1 MKIICIGDSLMTGY
15 KLSPEDS
22 FVRQLDR
29 TSQNDWVLRGIDG
42 DTANG
47 VLARLHADGL
57 AQSPRAIFFLCGV
70 NDIVLTGGW
79 EQVRSCIMA
88 IVHECVANN
97 VLPVMGIPYLFRDIP
112 PLWKPLCPPVE
123 VLREAMK
130 GYIYWLREFAAV
142 TGVRHVDF
150 ARAFE
155 EAQKAHPEEELF
167 QEDGLHPTAAGCRLM
182 ADTVRATQSLKNL
195 L

>member
-1 MKIICIGDSLMTGY
+1 MKYVKNVVKTLGKFILISAAAAAAICIYLH
-15 KLSPEDS
+15 LRSPE
-22 FVRQLDR
+22 
-29 TSQNDWVLRGIDG
+29 T
-42 DTANG
+42 
-47 VLARLHADGL
+47 
-57 AQSPRAIFFLCGV
+57 
-70 NDIVLTGGW
+70 
-79 EQVRSCIMA
+79 M
-88 IVHECVANN
+88 
-97 VLPVMGIPYLFRDIP
+97 